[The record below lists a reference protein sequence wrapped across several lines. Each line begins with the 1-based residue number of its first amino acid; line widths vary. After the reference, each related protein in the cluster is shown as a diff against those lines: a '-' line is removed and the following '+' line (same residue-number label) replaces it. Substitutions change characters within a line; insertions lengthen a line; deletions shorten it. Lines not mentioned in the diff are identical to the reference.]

1 MGKAFKKVSKKT
13 ILKGERKA
21 GHKLIQEKK
30 KQVNYHQQ
38 GVLQYWGRSNTHQHW
53 FNTIKLSYFSTS
65 KRSENK
71 TLTED
76 FQA

>member
-1 MGKAFKKVSKKT
+1 M
-13 ILKGERKA
+13 KG
-21 GHKLIQEKK
+21 IT
-30 KQVNYHQQ
+30 NQ
-38 GVLQYWGRSNTHQHW
+38 GA
-53 FNTIKLSYFSTS
+53 NTIKLSYFSTS